1 MKLYR
6 YLLVYFRP
14 ALSQSWEQ
22 RKAEIGDIVVTIGP
36 REEESGH
43 PDRRLVTACI
53 ELGNL
58 PERDDQ
64 LSILIPDQDRA
75 RCEAAAEHVA
85 NLISVLETGSKR
97 IYSPIGCVALE
108 PLDRDE
114 SDFLDSS
121 QGIRAVQKTE
131 SAAGWNIE
139 WSPEIAVALSDRM
152 DGVAVLSEAF
162 SVGGDSGMYR
172 EFVRFLELAF
182 ALSFYDKRLGR
193 KLSQFLGQVGYGY
206 DRNEINEWVK
216 LRHPATHAD
225 LEKTN
230 WVALTSDVRHVV
242 LRMQQACLDVLFN
255 KERWRDRSSSRRRVW
270 VPDAFTTSKS
280 GDLVVK
286 QGSKKVHSLFRSY
299 DEFGVYPR
307 ILNISVDHSKDGL
320 YSRYFQE
327 PGLRDQC
334 L

>member
-22 RKAEIGDIVVTIGP
+22 RQAEHGDIVVTIGP
-36 REEESGH
+36 REEESEH

-75 RCEAAAEHVA
+75 RCEAAAEHVI
-85 NLISVLETGSKR
+85 NIISVLETGSKR
-97 IYSPIGCVALE
+97 ILSPIGCVALE

-121 QGIRAVQKTE
+121 QGIRAVEKTE
-131 SAAGWNIE
+131 STAGWNIE
-139 WSPEIAVALSDRM
+139 WSREIADALSDRM
-152 DGVAVLSEAF
+152 DGVAMLSEAF
-162 SVGGDSGMYR
+162 SGGGDSGMYR

-182 ALSFYDKRLGR
+182 ALSFHDKRLGK
-193 KLSQFLGQVGYGY
+193 KLTQFLGQVGYGY
-206 DRNEINEWVK
+206 DRNEIDEWVN

-225 LEKTN
+225 LKKTN
-230 WVALTSDVRHVV
+230 LVALTSDVRHVV
-242 LRMQQACLDVLFN
+242 LECSKRVLTCCSI
-255 KERWRDRSSSRRRVW
+255 RSDGGINRAV
-270 VPDAFTTSKS
+270 A
-280 GDLVVK
+280 G
-286 QGSKKVHSLFRSY
+286 
-299 DEFGVYPR
+299 EFGC
-307 ILNISVDHSKDGL
+307 LTQLLLQG
-320 YSRYFQE
+320 
-327 PGLRDQC
+327 PGI
-334 L
+334 